1 MISRRHLRK
10 RRIDRYEMGPLA
22 ANAETADALRGGS
35 LPGIELKDNRVFVI
49 VLHERKERV
58 IIRRWKNTSF

>member
-1 MISRRHLRK
+1 
-10 RRIDRYEMGPLA
+10 MGPST

-35 LPGIELKDNRVFVI
+35 LPGIELKDDRVFVI
-49 VLHERKERV
+49 VLHERKERI